1 MSKIKHLEQYLPKA
15 ALGSIL
21 PKAVS
26 FPLHVSL
33 LFNWY
38 PEFAAH
44 SFHSIF
50 GSCTYTKRVYEM
62 NAHMLPEWGL
72 LPGPGSGLLCTSSQR
87 IV

>member
-1 MSKIKHLEQYLPKA
+1 MPKA

-26 FPLHVSL
+26 SLLRVSL

-44 SFHSIF
+44 SIF
-50 GSCTYTKRVYEM
+50 FPYLDHAHIQKRAYEINGAYVTRM
-62 NAHMLPEWGL
+62 GTP
-72 LPGPGSGLLCTSSQR
+72 SGAR
-87 IV
+87 GWAVV